1 MKFQFKLSRR
11 TVLGL
16 LTAASLFAYV
26 TLMGQLSLSSD
37 VLTDESKRQK
47 VNQLYAE
54 YKKEFPAVMDISP
67 QDALKLAEAQQVVFI
82 DVRDPKE
89 QQLSML
95 PGAITA
101 KEFQDNLDKYN
112 DYVKIGYCTISYR
125 SGKLARKLQA
135 KGVIFYNLQGGILA
149 WVHAGGKVYDQQGES
164 HRIHVY
170 GRNWNLAPARY
181 EAVW

>member
-1 MKFQFKLSRR
+1 
-11 TVLGL
+11 
-16 LTAASLFAYV
+16 
-26 TLMGQLSLSSD
+26 MGQLSLSSD
-37 VLTDESKRQK
+37 ELTDESKRQTI
-47 VNQLYAE
+47 NRMYAG
-54 YKKEFPAVMDISP
+54 YKKEFPEVMDISP

-89 QQLSML
+89 QQVSML

-101 KEFQDNLDKYN
+101 EEFQSNSEKYT
-112 DYVKIGYCTISYR
+112 DTVKIAYCTISYR

-135 KGVIFYNLQGGILA
+135 NGVIVYNLQGGMLA

-170 GRNWNLAPARY
+170 GRKWNLGPERY